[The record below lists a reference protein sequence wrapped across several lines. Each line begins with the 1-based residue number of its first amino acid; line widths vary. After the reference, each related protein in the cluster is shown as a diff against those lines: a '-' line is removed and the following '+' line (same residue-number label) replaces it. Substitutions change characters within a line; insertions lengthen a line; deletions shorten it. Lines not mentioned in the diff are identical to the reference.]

1 MPKGYRA
8 PVFLEALEALLTDEG
23 TVSLECKVVGIPTP
37 VLKWFKDGLEIKA
50 GKKRRKLYE
59 FEKGVKVIVINC

>member
-37 VLKWFKDGLEIKA
+37 VLKWFKDGAEIKA
-50 GKKRRKLYE
+50 GEGGRKGDFVY
-59 FEKGVKVIVINC
+59 K